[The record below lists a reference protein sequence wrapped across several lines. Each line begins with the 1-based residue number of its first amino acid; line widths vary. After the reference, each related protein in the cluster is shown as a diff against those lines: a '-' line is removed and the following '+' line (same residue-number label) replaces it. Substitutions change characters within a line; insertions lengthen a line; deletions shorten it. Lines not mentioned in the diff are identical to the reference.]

1 MFLADLMPHADFGT
15 DRRAKSA
22 LSPQVKTPGLELKE
36 GAFGESPTTIWH
48 PRMSASL
55 IRAFAGLLLAFL
67 VLPGTMPSARAA
79 LLVATNAHWRMF
91 KGRSEPTA
99 DLTQWRQRAY
109 DDSTWSAATAPFSY
123 GDGITQGTVL
133 VDMQGNYSTLY
144 LRTRFQIG
152 DATEYSRILLRAA
165 CDDGFIAWLNGREVV
180 RYNAAAGNRPF
191 DDHTAPDRATASVS
205 EPVLRT
211 DYPLNLA
218 NLLVNGENVLCIQV
232 LNATLFSSD
241 LFFDAELTAAANET
255 VAPLVLNR
263 LPAPGEATN
272 LSQVTVIFS
281 EPVTGVD
288 VGDLVLN
295 GFPATAM
302 TSANATTYTFR
313 FGPLPFGPVRASWIT
328 GHGIADTAGTP
339 NGLLETEAANSWN
352 YLLIDPSAP
361 LLQQRL
367 PAAGT
372 VRQLSSVE
380 ITFSEPVT
388 GVDAADLLIQGV
400 PADAVS
406 GIGAGPYLFTFP
418 ASAPGLVEIRFA
430 VGHGIADVGFAPLG
444 FAGGTWNVTVNPAL
458 VDPTLRI
465 NELVAANATGL
476 RDEDGEEEPWIE
488 LHNFGTTAV
497 NLANLA
503 LTDDTDDPG
512 AWILP
517 NLSLGADQYLVVFA
531 SGKDRNVPV
540 AGQRVHTNF
549 RLSRRGEYVGLYNAE
564 SPRRPISE
572 LPAEYPAQRNDLSWG
587 RQDDGTW
594 AYFRTPTP
602 GLRNRG
608 AIVTN
613 ACEPVHFSVER
624 GYFSGAF
631 ELILTTPTP
640 GTQIRYTLTGAEPN
654 ATNSLPYTA
663 PILVNRT
670 LVIRANVTRDD
681 LLPSETR
688 THSYLVGISTAQ
700 RGLPALSLATATNN
714 LTGPTG
720 IVGMQGGTRD
730 AGGAW
735 VRRLATDYYNPLN
748 RGSAWERPVS
758 VEFLNPAANGEF
770 QVDAGLRLH
779 ASDYFRPRLT
789 PSSKFSWRL
798 YFRGDYG
805 EGRLRFP
812 LVPVSSVEEFDAL
825 VCRAGS
831 NDLNPFVHD
840 EIQRR
845 LFADCGQVSARG
857 TFAVLFLNGRYS
869 GYYNPVERIES
880 DFLAIQHGGTEA
892 WDVISQSGALDG
904 DRNSFNEL
912 ISAVQTG
919 SPTDHAWYQAMTR
932 RLDVTNFVDYLL
944 VNAYGFNGDWPGNN
958 WRAARERRVGALW
971 RYYIWDAEWS
981 FGFGGRS
988 VSGNTF
994 SELGTTGV
1002 GILYSRLRQHPEFRL
1017 LFADRVHRHLY
1028 NGGALTETNVVRNFA
1043 QTTAGLS
1050 ALISGINRSITNTWV
1065 RSRPAPLRSHLIAQ
1079 GLFASS
1085 NSPVLRPHGGLVAS
1099 GHVLNL
1105 THLTGDVWY
1114 TTDGT
1119 DPRVA
1124 FTGAVSSRALRYDPA
1139 VPPVL
1144 TTSLTLRA
1152 RALQGIVWSA
1162 LTEASFT
1169 VGEPGVPVRIS
1180 ELMYQPPGGSA
1191 YEFIEL
1197 RNLSGRSIDLSG
1209 YTFEGVELRFP
1220 ANTLFPARA
1229 VWILASNNDPAA
1241 FAIRYP
1247 GIPVA
1252 ATFAGSLNNGGESI
1266 TLRDATGALVD
1277 RVRYRPDQGW
1287 PNGAAGNGR
1296 SLERVRFN
1304 GDSSDPD
1311 AWQDSAVNG
1320 GSPGGAVPPR
1330 PIAAVVRIDEVFAAN
1345 TGQVVRGTNTP
1356 DFVEVLALAPGSIDL
1371 SGWIL
1376 SRTDRTNRFVL
1387 PSGTRLE
1394 QGDRL
1399 VLWCGE
1405 AAAGDLTTGFRLDSN
1420 AGTIVLTDAA
1430 GARQAV
1436 FAYGPQAAGWSVGFI
1451 GDPAALALLIPTPG
1465 EVNIAAETAG
1475 ADSLVL
1481 NEWLANPFSGE
1492 DDFIE
1497 LFNRH
1502 EQLPAYLPGLYLSVS
1517 NSTVP
1522 LRLPSAVGPRGFAS
1536 FKANEGG
1543 EPDELPVRLPAAGS
1557 VLRLLSAAGSILDEA
1572 RYNNA
1577 LEGVAQG
1584 RFPDGS
1590 TNVVFLPLGGTPGE
1604 PNLLTP
1610 RAGPRLSEVFAA
1622 SIPGSPQPDLA
1633 RDWIELV
1640 NAATNAVPM
1649 GGWQIVQTLPGR
1661 RTWAVPAGIQLGA
1674 NARLRIF
1681 ADSNTPPSTVAAA
1694 QQNTGFDLP
1703 DTGGILEL
1711 VAAEGVVRDRLI
1723 FGPQLAGRSIGLD
1736 SSTNWVLLATVT
1748 PGRTNAPNAPL
1759 AFGEFL
1765 RINEWL
1771 AQSTNAPDFIELH
1784 NAADQPVDLSGWL
1797 LTDDPSLAGMSR
1809 FRIPPLTF
1817 IDAFGWRAFTA
1828 DGSPHRGPDHTP
1840 FQLSA
1845 RGESL
1850 RLYRPS
1856 SNLVDSTTVLPV
1868 DAGIA
1873 AGRFPDGSALL
1884 TFLSTPTPGAANVFV
1899 ADADADGLPD
1909 LWETANGLDPNLAS
1923 DAALDGDLDGRSNL
1937 DEFLAG
1943 TDPRDANSVLALS
1956 ASIVD
1961 GVIHI
1966 TFTAEAGRSYGL
1978 QARDTLSEAW
1988 TQLQTFEAAGSRR
2001 KLEFQLLPG
2010 GPTPQRLYRVATP

>member
-1 MFLADLMPHADFGT
+1 
-15 DRRAKSA
+15 
-22 LSPQVKTPGLELKE
+22 
-36 GAFGESPTTIWH
+36 
-48 PRMSASL
+48 MSASL
-55 IRAFAGLLLAFL
+55 IRAFVGLMLALL
-67 VLPGTMPSARAA
+67 VLTGTMPPARAA

-91 KGRSEPTA
+91 KGRSEPTT
-99 DLTQWRQRAY
+99 DLTQWRQRTY
-109 DDSTWSAATAPFSY
+109 DDSTWSTATAPFSY

-133 VDMQGNYSTLY
+133 TDMQGNYSTLY

-152 DATEYSRILLRAA
+152 DATQYSRLLLRAG
-165 CDDGFIAWLNGREVV
+165 CDDGFIAWLNGREVA
-180 RYNAAAGNRPF
+180 RYNVAAGNRPF
-191 DDHTAPDRATASVS
+191 NDHNAPDRATASVA
-205 EPVLRT
+205 EPVPIL

-241 LFFDAELTAAANET
+241 LFFAAELTAAANET
-255 VAPLVLNR
+255 TPPTVL
-263 LPAPGEATN
+263 LAQPAPGEATN

-288 VGDLVLN
+288 VGDLLLN
-295 GFPATAM
+295 GFPALDM
-302 TSANATTYTFR
+302 TSANATSYTFR
-313 FGPLPFGPVRASWIT
+313 FGALPFGPVRASWIT

-339 NGLLETEAANSWN
+339 NRLVETEAGNSWT
-352 YLLIDPSAP
+352 YQLTDPNAP
-361 LLQQRL
+361 LLLERL

-380 ITFSEPVT
+380 VTFSEPVT
-388 GVDAADLLIQGV
+388 GVEAADLLINGV
-400 PADAVS
+400 PAEAVT

-418 ASAPGLVEIRFA
+418 PSAPGPVEIRFA
-430 VGHGIADVGFAPLG
+430 SGHGIADVGFVPLG
-444 FAGGTWNVTVNPAL
+444 FAGGSWNVTVNPAL
-458 VDPTLRI
+458 QDPTLRV
-465 NELVAANATGL
+465 NELLAANAAGL
-476 RDEDGEEEPWIE
+476 RDEDGEEQPWIE
-488 LHNFGTTAV
+488 LHNFGATAV
-497 NLANLA
+497 NLAHLS
-503 LTDDTDDPG
+503 LSDDTDDPG

-517 NLSLGADQYLVVFA
+517 NLTLGAGQYLVIFA
-531 SGKDRNVPV
+531 SGKDRSTLV
-540 AGQRVHTNF
+540 AGQRMHTSF
-549 RLSRRGEYVGLYNAE
+549 RLSRRGESLGLYNAE

-572 LPAEYPAQRNDLSWG
+572 LPAEYPSQRNDLSWG
-587 RQDDGTW
+587 RQDDGSW

-602 GLRNRG
+602 GLRNTG

-624 GYFSGAF
+624 GYFAGSF
-631 ELILTTPTP
+631 ELILAAPTP
-640 GTQIRYTLTGAEPN
+640 GSQIRYTLNGAEPN

-670 LVIRANVTRDD
+670 LVIRANATRDD
-681 LLPSETR
+681 LLPAETR
-688 THSYLVGISTAQ
+688 THSYLVGLSTAQ
-700 RGLPALSLATATNN
+700 RGLPALSLATATNH

-730 AGGAW
+730 GGGAW
-735 VRRLATDYYNPLN
+735 VRRLPTDYYNPLN

-758 VEFLNPAANGEF
+758 VEFLNPDDNGQF

-789 PSSKFSWRL
+789 PTSKFSWRL

-812 LVPVSSVEEFDAL
+812 LLPVSSVEEFDAL

-840 EIQRR
+840 EMQRR

-857 TFAVLFLNGRYS
+857 TFVVLFLNGRYT

-892 WDVISQSGALDG
+892 WDVVSQSGVLDG

-912 ISAVQTG
+912 ISSVQSGT
-919 SPTDHAWYQAMTR
+919 PTDHAWYQAMTR

-994 SELGTTGV
+994 AELGTTEV

-1028 NGGALTETNVVRNFA
+1028 NGGALTDTNVVRNFA

-1050 ALISGINRSITNTWV
+1050 ALISGLNRSITNTWV

-1085 NSPVLRPHGGLVAS
+1085 NAPVLRPHGGLVAS
-1099 GHVLNL
+1099 GHLVNL
-1105 THLTGDVWY
+1105 TNLSGDVWY

-1124 FTGAVSSRALRYDPA
+1124 FTGAVSGRALKYDPA
-1139 VPPVL
+1139 APPVL
-1144 TTSLTLRA
+1144 TSSLLFRA
-1152 RALQGIVWSA
+1152 RALQGSVWSA

-1169 VGEPGVPVRIS
+1169 VGEPGVPVRIG

-1197 RNLSGRSIDLSG
+1197 RNLSGRAIDLSG
-1209 YTFEGVELRFP
+1209 FTFEGVELRFP
-1220 ANTLFPARA
+1220 ANTILPARA

-1241 FAIRYP
+1241 FAGRYP

-1252 ATFAGSLNNGGESI
+1252 ATFAGSLNNAGESI
-1266 TLRDATGALVD
+1266 TLRDAAGALVD

-1287 PNGAAGNGR
+1287 PTGAAGNGR
-1296 SLERVRFN
+1296 SIERVRFD

-1320 GSPGGAVPPR
+1320 GSPGGATPPR
-1330 PIAAVVRIDEVFAAN
+1330 PLGAALRIDEVFAHN
-1345 TGQVVRGTNTP
+1345 TGQVLRGTNTP
-1356 DFVEVLALAPGSIDL
+1356 DFVELLALAPGSIDL
-1371 SGWIL
+1371 SGWTL

-1399 VLWCGE
+1399 VLWCGD
-1405 AAAGDLTTGFRLDSN
+1405 AAPGDLSTGFRLDS
-1420 AGTIVLTDAA
+1420 ASGTILLNDAT
-1430 GARQAV
+1430 GTRQSV
-1436 FAYGPQAAGWSVGFI
+1436 FAYGPQAAGWSVGFT
-1451 GDPAALALLIPTPG
+1451 GDAGAPVLLIPTPG
-1465 EVNIAAETAG
+1465 EANAAAEIAG
-1475 ADSLVL
+1475 AGSLVL

-1492 DDFIE
+1492 DDFVE

-1502 EQLPAYLPGLYLSVS
+1502 EQLPTYLPGLYLSVS
-1517 NSTVP
+1517 NSMVP
-1522 LRLPSAVGPRGFAS
+1522 LRLPSAIAPRGFAA

-1543 EPDELPVRLPAAGS
+1543 EPDELAVRLPAAGN

-1572 RYNNA
+1572 RYQNS

-1610 RAGPRLSEVFAA
+1610 RAGPRFAELLAA
-1622 SIPGSPQPDLA
+1622 SSANSPQPDLA
-1633 RDWIELV
+1633 RDWIELF
-1640 NAATNAVPM
+1640 NAATNSIPM
-1649 GGWQIVQTLPGR
+1649 GGWQVVQTLPLR
-1661 RTWAVPAGIQLGA
+1661 RTWFIPAGIQLAA

-1711 VAAEGVVRDRLI
+1711 VAADGVVRDRLT
-1723 FGPQLAGRSIGLD
+1723 FGPQLVGRSIGLD
-1736 SSTNWVLLATVT
+1736 SNTNWALLSTVT
-1748 PGRTNAPNAPL
+1748 PGRTNAPSAPL

-1771 AQSTNAPDFIELH
+1771 AQSTNAADFIELH

-1817 IDAFGWRAFTA
+1817 IDAFGWRVFTA
-1828 DGSPHRGPDHTP
+1828 DGSPERGPAHTP

-1845 RGESL
+1845 AGESL

-1856 SNLVDSTTVLPV
+1856 SNLVDATTVLPV

-1873 AGRFPDGSALL
+1873 AGRFPDGSASL
-1884 TFLSTPTPGAANVFV
+1884 TFLTTPTPGAANAFI
-1899 ADADADGLPD
+1899 ADTDGDGLPD

-1923 DAALDGDLDGRSNL
+1923 DATLDRDGDGRSNR

-1943 TDPRDANSVLALS
+1943 TDPRDANSVLALT
-1956 ASIVD
+1956 ATIQD
-1961 GVIHI
+1961 GVLHI
-1966 TFTAEAGRSYGL
+1966 TFTAEAGRGYAL
-1978 QARDTLSEAW
+1978 QTRDTLSDPW
-1988 TQLQTFEAAGSRR
+1988 TLLQAFEASGARR
-2001 KLEFQLLPG
+2001 TLEFQLLPS
-2010 GPTPQRLYRVATP
+2010 GPTSQRLYRVTTPVAP

>member
-1 MFLADLMPHADFGT
+1 MA
-15 DRRAKSA
+15 
-22 LSPQVKTPGLELKE
+22 
-36 GAFGESPTTIWH
+36 
-48 PRMSASL
+48 ASL
-55 IRAFAGLLLAFL
+55 IRMLSRLILALVFLSGTLL
-67 VLPGTMPSARAA
+67 PTRAA
-79 LLVATNAHWRMF
+79 VLVATNGNWRMF
-91 KGRSEPTA
+91 KGRTEPTA
-99 DLTQWRQRAY
+99 DLTQWRQRTH
-109 DDSTWSAATAPFSY
+109 DDSTWTAATAPFSY
-123 GDGITQGTVL
+123 GDGIAQGTL
-133 VDMQGNYSTLY
+133 LTDMQGNYSTLY

-152 DATEYSRILLRAA
+152 DVTQYSRIVLRAA

-180 RYNAAAGNRPF
+180 RYNTAAGNRPF
-191 DDHTAPDRATASVS
+191 NDHLAPDRATASVV
-205 EPVLRT
+205 EPVSMV

-218 NLLVNGENVLCIQV
+218 NLLVNGENVLSIQV

-255 VAPLVLNR
+255 TPPRVLSA
-263 LPAPGEATN
+263 LPVPGEATN

-288 VGDLVLN
+288 VGDLLLN
-295 GFPATAM
+295 GFPATDM

-313 FGPLPFGPVRASWIT
+313 FGSLPYGPVRASWNI
-328 GHGIADTAGTP
+328 GHGIVDTAGTP
-339 NGLLETEAANSWN
+339 NALQETQAVNSWT
-352 YLLIDPSAP
+352 YILVDPNAP
-361 LLQQRL
+361 QLVQRL
-367 PAAGT
+367 PGPGA

-380 ITFSEPVT
+380 VTFSEPVT
-388 GVDAADLLIQGV
+388 GVNAADLLINGV
-400 PADAVS
+400 PAEAVS
-406 GIGAGPYLFTFP
+406 GISAGPYLFAFP
-418 ASAPGLVEIRFA
+418 PSAPGPVEIRFA
-430 VGHGIADVGFAPLG
+430 AAHGIADVGFVPLA
-444 FAGGTWNVTVNPAL
+444 FSGGIWNVTVNPAL
-458 VDPTLRI
+458 QDPTLRI
-465 NELVAANATGL
+465 NELVVANATGL
-476 RDEDGEEEPWIE
+476 RDEDGEEQPWIE
-488 LHNFGTTAV
+488 LHNFGTAPV
-497 NLANLA
+497 SLANLA

-517 NLSLGADQYLVVFA
+517 NVSLGAGQHLVLFA
-531 SGKDRNVPV
+531 SGKDRNTPV
-540 AGQRVHTNF
+540 AGQRMHTNF

-572 LPAEYPAQRNDLSWG
+572 LPAGYPTQRNDIAWG
-587 RQDDGTW
+587 RQDNGTW

-602 GLRNRG
+602 GLRNSG
-608 AIVTN
+608 VIVTN
-613 ACEPVHFSVER
+613 ACEPVRFSVER
-624 GYFSGAF
+624 GYFSGSF
-631 ELILTTPTP
+631 DLILTAPTP
-640 GTQIRYTLTGAEPN
+640 GSQIRYTLTGAEPN
-654 ATNSLPYTA
+654 ATNSLIYTA

-670 LVIRANVTRDD
+670 QVIRANATRDD

-700 RGLPALSLATATNN
+700 RGLPAISLATATNN

-730 AGGAW
+730 GGGAW
-735 VRRLATDYYNPLN
+735 VRRLPTDYYNPLN
-748 RGSAWERPVS
+748 RGPAWERPVS
-758 VEFLNPAANGEF
+758 VEFLNPGANGEF

-779 ASDYFRPRLT
+779 ASDYFRPRLAPT
-789 PSSKFSWRL
+789 SKFSWRL

-812 LVPVSSVEEFDAL
+812 LVPVSPVDEFDAL

-840 EIQRR
+840 EMQRR
-845 LFADCGQVSARG
+845 LFADCGQVSSRG
-857 TFAVLFLNGRYS
+857 TFVVLFMNGRYS

-892 WDVISQSGALDG
+892 WDVISQSGVLDG

-912 ISAVQTG
+912 ISEVQAGT
-919 SPTDHAWYQAMTR
+919 PTSNAWYQAMTR
-932 RLDVTNFVDYLL
+932 RIDVTNFVDYLL
-944 VNAYGFNGDWPGNN
+944 VNAYGFTGDWPGNN

-994 SELGTTGV
+994 AELGSTEV

-1050 ALISGINRSITNTWV
+1050 ALISGLDRSITNSWI
-1065 RSRPAPLRSHLIAQ
+1065 RNRPAPLRSHLVAQ

-1085 NSPVLRPHGGLVAS
+1085 NAPVLRPHGGLVSS
-1099 GHVLNL
+1099 GHILNL
-1105 THLTGDVWY
+1105 TNLAGDVWY

-1124 FTGAVSSRALRYDPA
+1124 FTGAVSSRALRYDPLA
-1139 VPPVL
+1139 PPALASSV
-1144 TTSLTLRA
+1144 TIRA
-1152 RALQGIVWSA
+1152 RALQGAVWSA

-1180 ELMYQPPGGSA
+1180 EVMYQPPGGSD

-1197 RNLSGRSIDLSG
+1197 RNLSGRVIDLSG

-1220 ANTLFPARA
+1220 ANTFLPARG
-1229 VWILASNNDPAA
+1229 VWVLASNNDPAA

-1247 GIPVA
+1247 GVPVA

-1266 TLRDATGALVD
+1266 TLRDASGALVD
-1277 RVRYRPDQGW
+1277 RVRYRPNQGW
-1287 PNGAAGNGR
+1287 PTGSAGTGR
-1296 SLERVRFN
+1296 SLERVRFD

-1311 AWQDSAVNG
+1311 AWQDSIVNG
-1320 GSPGGAVPPR
+1320 GTPGGSVAPR
-1330 PIAAVVRIDEVFAAN
+1330 PIAAAVRIDEVFANN
-1345 TGQVVRGTNTP
+1345 TGQILRGSNTP
-1356 DFVEVLALAPGSIDL
+1356 DFVEVLALATGATDL
-1371 SGWIL
+1371 SGWTL

-1387 PSGTRLE
+1387 PAGTRLE

-1405 AAAGDLTTGFRLDSN
+1405 ATPGDLATGFRLDAK
-1420 AGTIVLTDAA
+1420 AGTVVLADAS
-1430 GARQAV
+1430 GKRQAV
-1436 FAYGPQAAGWSVGFI
+1436 FAYGPQAAGWSVGFS
-1451 GDPAALALLIPTPG
+1451 GGGSLTLMLPTPG
-1465 EVNIAAETAG
+1465 DPNVATPSAG

-1481 NEWLANPFSGE
+1481 NEWMANPFSGE

-1502 EQLPAYLPGLYLSVS
+1502 QQLPVFLPGLYLSVS
-1517 NSTVP
+1517 NSMVP
-1522 LRLPSAVGPRGFAS
+1522 LRLPASIGPRGFAS
-1536 FKANEGG
+1536 YKANEGG
-1543 EPDELPVRLPAAGS
+1543 EPDELAVRLPAAGG
-1557 VLRLLSAAGSILDEA
+1557 VIRLLSATSANLDEA
-1572 RYNNA
+1572 RYTNA

-1590 TNVVFLPLGGTPGE
+1590 SNVVFLPLGGTPGE
-1604 PNLLTP
+1604 ANLLTP
-1610 RAGPRLSEVFAA
+1610 RAGPRFSEMLAA

-1640 NAATNAVPM
+1640 NAATNPVPI
-1649 GGWQIVQTLPGR
+1649 GGWQVVLTQPGR
-1661 RTWAVPAGIQLGA
+1661 QFWSVPAGIQLA
-1674 NARLRIF
+1674 SNARLRIF
-1681 ADSNTPPSTVAAA
+1681 ADSNSAPSIVAAA
-1694 QQNTGFDLP
+1694 QQNTGFNLP
-1703 DTGGILEL
+1703 DSGGVLEL
-1711 VAAEGVVRDRLI
+1711 VAADGVTRDRLA
-1723 FGPQLAGRSIGLD
+1723 FGPQLKGRSIGLD
-1736 SSTNWVLLATVT
+1736 SNTNWSLLVSVT

-1759 AFGEFL
+1759 AFGDLL

-1817 IDAFGWRAFTA
+1817 IDASGWRAFTA
-1828 DGSPHRGPDHTP
+1828 DGSPERGPDHTP

-1845 RGESL
+1845 TGESL

-1856 SNLVDSTTVLPV
+1856 SNLVDSTTVLPG
-1868 DAGIA
+1868 DAGVA
-1873 AGRFPDGSALL
+1873 AGRFPDGNASL
-1884 TFLSTPTPGAANVFV
+1884 TFLSTPTPGTANIFV
-1899 ADADADGLPD
+1899 SDADADGLPD
-1909 LWETANGLDPNLAS
+1909 AWEAVNGLNPNLAA
-1923 DAALDGDLDGRSNL
+1923 DAAQDADGDGRSNR

-1943 TDPRDANSVLALS
+1943 TDPRDARSVLALS
-1956 ASIVD
+1956 ASMVD
-1961 GVIHI
+1961 GVIRI

-1978 QARDTLSEAW
+1978 QTRDTLSDGW
-1988 TQLQTFEAAGSRR
+1988 TLLQTFEAAGTRR
-2001 KLEFQLLPG
+2001 TLEFQLLSG
-2010 GPTPQRLYRVATP
+2010 GPTPQRLYRVTTPVAP